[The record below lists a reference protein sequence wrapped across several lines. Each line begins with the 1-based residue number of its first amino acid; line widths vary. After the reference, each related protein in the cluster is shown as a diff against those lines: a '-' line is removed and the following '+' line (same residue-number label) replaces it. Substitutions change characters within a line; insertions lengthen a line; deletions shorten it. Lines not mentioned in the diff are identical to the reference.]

1 MNCLF
6 GIQFNVLFSFMFRL
20 SVASTAYCVVVD
32 CRLLSAIVLVSI
44 DTRDKSKQNHKPH
57 AIHQGTKA
65 RKGRKQKD
73 KLQSK
78 EEHLIKQSFS
88 LS

>member
-1 MNCLF
+1 
-6 GIQFNVLFSFMFRL
+6 MFRL

-44 DTRDKSKQNHKPH
+44 DTRDKSNQKSKQNHKPH